1 MAGRAALGRALVAS
15 GGTIL
20 AIGGA
25 TMLVSTVS
33 MGVARAVVMEKK
45 VQLECRAGGGQGGGE
60 GALGQVLHTAAQS
73 CGGVEP
79 PSARGDRAA
88 VAKAAASLIPAGDR
102 PTYGPAEEPGR
113 EL

>member
-1 MAGRAALGRALVAS
+1 MARAALGRALFAS

-45 VQLECRAGGGQGGGE
+45 KKLAVSCEVCKGRAKLTCDVCGGE
-60 GALGQVLHTAAQS
+60 RAVKFHPFNTLALH
-73 CGGVEP
+73 
-79 PSARGDRAA
+79 ARTPYCVCAMCAG
-88 VAKAAASLIPAGDR
+88 AGDQACLNCLGEGV
-102 PTYGPAEEPGR
+102 TYPS
-113 EL
+113 

>member
-15 GGTIL
+15 GGTVL

-45 VQLECRAGGGQGGGE
+45 VRAVRGG
-60 GALGQVLHTAAQS
+60 
-73 CGGVEP
+73 
-79 PSARGDRAA
+79 ARGSSERA
-88 VAKAAASLIPAGDR
+88 VYLHGAARRVRPRRRGGLRITALATHQTGAQQAFFMLASRSR
-102 PTYGPAEEPGR
+102 PRRKTWP
-113 EL
+113 